1 MLEYER
7 RDCQIRFGKL
17 VPKPLLPPA
26 RLREIDTLRRRYEEA
41 VQRAAAHQTTF
52 GHGHR
57 WALQGEAPTTLSPPV
72 SPTGSRASV
81 RSRSLNSR

>member
-1 MLEYER
+1 MRLLTLMLLFSASAAAADSRWSFLEE
-7 RDCQIRFGKL
+7 D
-17 VPKPLLPPA
+17 A
-26 RLREIDTLRRRYEEA
+26 REVRAISEEA